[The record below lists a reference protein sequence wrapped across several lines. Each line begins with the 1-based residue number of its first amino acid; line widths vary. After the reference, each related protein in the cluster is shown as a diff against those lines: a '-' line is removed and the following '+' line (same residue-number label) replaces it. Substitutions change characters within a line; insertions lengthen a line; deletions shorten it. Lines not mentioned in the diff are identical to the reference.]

1 MATKAALISNSEGNS
16 TKLITKDHGD
26 VLEFN
31 WPGKRI
37 RLQLESTWI
46 YSEIPS
52 IISEIWSGPMI
63 II

>member
-1 MATKAALISNSEGNS
+1 MATKAALISNSERKS
-16 TKLITKDHGD
+16 TKLMTKDHGD
-26 VLEFN
+26 LLEFY
-31 WPGKRI
+31 WPGKRM

-52 IISEIWSGPMI
+52 IISYIWSGPKI